1 MALRCAPTIGPRA
14 RRELGIAPPLARP
27 ISRTRSYHGGT
38 PGARSEHA
46 PSVPFTRSEHAGSA
60 RGVSPAKY
68 DPAKALPL
76 RVSPELREALD
87 ALTARLPAALRL
99 PRNTVAALALARG
112 VEELGAELA
121 RDPMALHR
129 ALAGE
134 AAPTAAE
141 RAPSTSKTRSERT
154 PRERPPRSETA
165 PRGTRASSDAAP
177 GALADVEAAEAPSEA
192 PSDAEALR
200 DRWRRSGLG
209 VTAFAARHGIAR
221 SILREWLHGAAT
233 RPATLAKIAA
243 ALESEKK

>member
-1 MALRCAPTIGPRA
+1 M
-14 RRELGIAPPLARP
+14 
-27 ISRTRSYHGGT
+27 
-38 PGARSEHA
+38 
-46 PSVPFTRSEHAGSA
+46 
-60 RGVSPAKY
+60 SPAKY

-87 ALTARLPAALRL
+87 ALTARLPATLRL

-134 AAPTAAE
+134 AAPTAPPSTATE
-141 RAPSTSKTRSERT
+141 RAPSTSKARSERT
-154 PRERPPRSETA
+154 PRERPPRPATA
-165 PRGTRASSDAAP
+165 PMEARASSEAAP
-177 GALADVEAAEAPSEA
+177 GAPADVEASESPSEA
-192 PSDAEALR
+192 PADAEALR

-243 ALESEKK
+243 ALEAEKK